1 MVQLSACPDL
11 NPDIP
16 GNRMFT
22 VFTSKLI
29 LSFYSEKLDSGQ
41 WVENDETRDTGPHDY
56 CAHSYKVPGKT
67 DATGSIPSK

>member
-11 NPDIP
+11 SPDTP
-16 GNRMFT
+16 GNRTFT

-29 LSFYSEKLDSGQ
+29 LSFYSEELDFGQ

-56 CAHSYKVPGKT
+56 CAHSYKVPGKP